1 MRIEQLKIVA
11 WPQSES
17 AKYYF
22 SRAAEIY
29 LTNVVIPSR

>member
-1 MRIEQLKIVA
+1 MKIVA
-11 WPQSES
+11 WLQPES

-29 LTNVVIPSR
+29 LKNVVIPSR